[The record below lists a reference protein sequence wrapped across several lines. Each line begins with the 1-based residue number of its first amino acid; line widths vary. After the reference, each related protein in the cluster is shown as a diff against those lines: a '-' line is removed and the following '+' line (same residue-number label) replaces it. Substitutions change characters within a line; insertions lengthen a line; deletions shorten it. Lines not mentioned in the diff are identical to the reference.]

1 MEGLFLKR
9 GNDQVRVPER
19 VRPSREDS
27 TYLRN
32 QSVGDALRKARK
44 DLIIRQI
51 VFGFILFAIA
61 VALTVVA
68 YMGYFGK
75 LIQYL
80 MDRLV

>member
-1 MEGLFLKR
+1 LKR

-19 VRPSREDS
+19 VRSSREDS

-51 VFGFILFAIA
+51 VFGFVLFAIA
-61 VALTVVA
+61 VSIAVVA

>member
-1 MEGLFLKR
+1 MKR

-19 VRPSREDS
+19 ARSSREDL

-61 VALTVVA
+61 VSLTVVA

>member
-1 MEGLFLKR
+1 
-9 GNDQVRVPER
+9 VRS
-19 VRPSREDS
+19 SREDS

-51 VFGFILFAIA
+51 VFGFVLFAIA
-61 VALTVVA
+61 VSIAVVA